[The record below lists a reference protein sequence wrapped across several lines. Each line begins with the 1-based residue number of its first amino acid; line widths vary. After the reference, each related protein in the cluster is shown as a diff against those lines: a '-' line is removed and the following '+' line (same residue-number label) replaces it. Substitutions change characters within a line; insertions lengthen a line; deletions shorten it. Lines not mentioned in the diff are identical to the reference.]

1 MWQFIPLSED
11 GKYGIYVNQTSI
23 KKLNQNEVCAE
34 VKLYPSQV
42 ERDKIK
48 RNWKLKRQ
56 VQQEF
61 GTKVNQTEKK
71 AAL

>member
-1 MWQFIPLSED
+1 VWQFIPLSED

-48 RNWKLKRQ
+48 KEL
-56 VQQEF
+56 E
-61 GTKVNQTEKK
+61 
-71 AAL
+71 A